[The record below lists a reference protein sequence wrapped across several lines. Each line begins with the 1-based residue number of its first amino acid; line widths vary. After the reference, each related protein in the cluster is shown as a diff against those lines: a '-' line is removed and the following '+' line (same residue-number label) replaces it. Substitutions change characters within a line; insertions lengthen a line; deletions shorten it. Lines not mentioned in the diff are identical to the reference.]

1 MSDYLCSPQ
10 QDLTG
15 ADRNS
20 VFQNLRVAQKLIVAF
35 GVVCAL
41 TVVVGVVGVLRLRE
55 TNEHTEQMYQ
65 NNLLAIAYAGETKAD
80 LVLIRFSLTNLLISA
95 TAASKATV
103 QEQMKQYDD
112 ALDEQ
117 WAAYQATGI
126 AGRESQVKAFTDSL
140 ATYRDVRD
148 DQLLPLALAG
158 ETAQFVKVRA
168 ASADAAI
175 STMMDALDE
184 IGDIEKAVAA
194 TSMADSQKS
203 SDRAELLMIGLI
215 IAAVLLSGLIVFVVS
230 RAIAGPAQRTVA
242 VLAELAKGVLDQRL
256 EVRGR
261 DEMGQMGAS
270 LNTAME
276 RLSTSM
282 REIGVNVETLA
293 SSSEELS
300 AVATSVNDS
309 ARLSAA
315 QAQGAS
321 SASEQISVNI
331 STIAAG
337 SEEIGASIAEIA
349 RSTSSAAAVAA
360 GAVTTTADARGILD
374 KLGASSAEID
384 DVVKLI
390 TSIAEQTNLLALNAT
405 IEAARAGEMGKGFA
419 VVASEVKDLAQET
432 ARATEDISTRVSAI
446 QADSHSAVVAINAI
460 SEVIQQIN
468 DTQTAIAAA
477 VEEQTATTAEMS
489 RNVAE
494 VAAGSAEISANV
506 TGVAQAASETTGAAA
521 NAEQTSADLARVAA
535 DLQANLGRFRY

>member
-1 MSDYLCSPQ
+1 M
-10 QDLTG
+10 TG
-15 ADRNS
+15 ADRKG

-41 TVVVGVVGVLRLRE
+41 TVIVGVVGILRLRE
-55 TNEHTEQMYQ
+55 TNEHTEAMYR

-80 LVLIRFSLTNLLISA
+80 LVLIRFSLTNLLIST
-95 TAASKATV
+95 TAAAKAKV
-103 QEQMKQYDD
+103 QTQMKQYDD
-112 ALDEQ
+112 ALDKE
-117 WAAYQATGI
+117 WAAYQATGVE
-126 AGRESQVKAFTDSL
+126 GRESQVKAFTDNL

-148 DQLLPLALAG
+148 TQLLPLALAG
-158 ETAQFVKVRA
+158 ESAQFVKVRTA
-168 ASADAAI
+168 NADAAI
-175 STMMDALDE
+175 TTMMDALDE
-184 IGDIEKAVAA
+184 IGDIEANAA
-194 TSMADSQKS
+194 AASMADSQKS

-230 RAIAGPAQRTVA
+230 RAIAGPARRTVA
-242 VLAELAKGVLDQRL
+242 VLAELAKGVLDQRM

-261 DEMGQMGAS
+261 DEMGQMGES

-276 RLSTSM
+276 RLSTAM

-360 GAVTTTADARGILD
+360 GAVTTTAGAREILD

-446 QADSHSAVVAINAI
+446 QADSQSAVVAINAI

-506 TGVAQAASETTGAAA
+506 SGVAQAASETTSAAA
-521 NAEQTSADLARVAA
+521 NAEQTSVDLARVAG
-535 DLQANLGRFRY
+535 DLQTNLGRFRY